1 MLQEMNLTS
10 GGLPVR
16 EIGLDAINGAVMS
29 VSARRTIGTI
39 GMSARTVLHQG
50 LFCGETSPIG
60 NLRGLTL
67 CDEP

>member
-10 GGLPVR
+10 GGFPVR
-16 EIGLDAINGAVMS
+16 EIGLDVINGAVMS
-29 VSARRTIGTI
+29 GIARGTIGKT

-50 LFCGETSPIG
+50 LFCEETSPIG